1 MTEDFEWLCHCGES
15 GTGHTFNRA
24 YDLAYCHAI
33 ETLHTQITIVARH
46 DFMEIANGV
55 IAEAESIVQAG

>member
-1 MTEDFEWLCHCGES
+1 
-15 GTGHTFNRA
+15 
-24 YDLAYCHAI
+24 LAYCHAI